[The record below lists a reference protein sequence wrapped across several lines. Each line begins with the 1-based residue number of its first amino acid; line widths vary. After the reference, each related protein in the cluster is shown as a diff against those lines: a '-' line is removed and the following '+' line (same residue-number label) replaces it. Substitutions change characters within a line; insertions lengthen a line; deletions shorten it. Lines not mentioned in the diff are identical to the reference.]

1 MKKGLAHYRNGNYD
15 VFLFEDGTKIRY
27 TEEDEFE
34 PEFAEN
40 IDVKLTDRCSGT
52 NCSWCHEGSGPE
64 GKQGDLNL
72 PFFDTLKPGTEVAC
86 GGGDVLEHPGLDA
99 FLERMKKQG
108 VVCNMTVNQIH
119 FLQSYDRIKR
129 LVDGGL
135 VKGLGL
141 SLAIPTDSFIEKAK
155 EFENVVIHV
164 IAGLFSESDF
174 NKLKGKGL
182 KLLILG
188 YKDFRRGHSY
198 KEKFGAS
205 IERSI
210 EWLSSHLSEVTDDF
224 EVVSFDNLALEQL
237 NVKNK
242 VSKEYWERHYM
253 GDDGRFT
260 FYVDCVRKEFARDST
275 ESLEK
280 RKPIMDDATEMFQA
294 VLAANRQGEKA

>member
-1 MKKGLAHYRNGNYD
+1 MKKGLAKYRNGNYD

-119 FLQSYDRIKR
+119 FLQSRDRIKR

-155 EFENVVIHV
+155 EFENAVIHV

-174 NKLKGKGL
+174 NKLKRKGL

-210 EWLSSHLSEVTDDF
+210 EWLSNNLAEVTGGF
-224 EVVSFDNLALEQL
+224 EVTSFDNLALEQL
-237 NVKNK
+237 DVKNK

-294 VLAANRQGEKA
+294 VLTANRQGEKA

>member
-52 NCSWCHEGSGPE
+52 NCQFCHEGSGPE

-72 PFFDTLKPGTEVAC
+72 PFFDTLRPGTEVAC
-86 GGGDVLEHPGLDA
+86 GGGDVLEHPGFDA

-119 FLQSYDRIKR
+119 FLQSRDRIKH
-129 LVDGGL
+129 LIDSDL
-135 VKGLGL
+135 IKGLGL
-141 SLAIPTDSFIEKAK
+141 SLVVPTDSFIAKAK
-155 EFENVVIHV
+155 EFENAVVHV

-174 NKLKGKGL
+174 NKLKGNGL

-198 KEKFGAS
+198 KEKFREG
-205 IERSI
+205 IDKNI
-210 EWLSSHLSEVTDDF
+210 EWLSNHLAEVTGGF
-224 EVVSFDNLALEQL
+224 EIISFDNLALEQL
-237 NVKNK
+237 DVKSK
-242 VSKEYWERHYM
+242 VSKDYWERHYM
-253 GDDGRFT
+253 GDDGKFT

-275 ESLEK
+275 EPLEK